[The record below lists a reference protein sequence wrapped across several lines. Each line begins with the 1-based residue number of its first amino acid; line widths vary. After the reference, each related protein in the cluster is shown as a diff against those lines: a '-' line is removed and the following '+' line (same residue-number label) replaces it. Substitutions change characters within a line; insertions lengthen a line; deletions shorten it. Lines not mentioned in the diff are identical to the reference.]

1 MKMKV
6 AVWVVARII
15 PMIDPTAQGIA
26 DHMVVART
34 IPIALGIADLTE
46 VAAAVAHTPVTDQE
60 APRDLVHHMR
70 MTEVTAGVGHTLLT
84 REVVP
89 RILMSA
95 VEVSDRSLH
104 LLLQVTKKEVSS
116 HHRLLQMIKTEVPS
130 RSRHPLYLLPMAKVE
145 A

>member
-46 VAAAVAHTPVTDQE
+46 VAAAVAHTPVTDQ
-60 APRDLVHHMR
+60 PRDLVHRMM

-95 VEVSDRSLH
+95 VEVSDQSLH
-104 LLLQVTKKEVSS
+104 LLLPVTKKEVSS
-116 HHRLLQMIKTEVPS
+116 HHRLLQMIKTAVPS
-130 RSRHPLYLLPMAKVE
+130 RSRHPLYLLLMAKVE